1 MCNSAPKQKPIASAP
16 IVGPEVID
24 DVALNE
30 RDRERQRNRQRN
42 GRQSTII
49 TGDAPGAAIPTAGTK
64 TALGI

>member
-16 IVGPEVID
+16 VVGPEVID

-30 RDRERQRNRQRN
+30 RDRERQRNRLRN

-49 TGDAPGAAIPTAGTK
+49 TGDMPGGSIPTSGSK

>member
-30 RDRERQRNRQRN
+30 RDRERNRNRLRN

-49 TGDAPGAAIPTAGTK
+49 TGGTNTNIPTSGSK
-64 TALGI
+64 TALGV